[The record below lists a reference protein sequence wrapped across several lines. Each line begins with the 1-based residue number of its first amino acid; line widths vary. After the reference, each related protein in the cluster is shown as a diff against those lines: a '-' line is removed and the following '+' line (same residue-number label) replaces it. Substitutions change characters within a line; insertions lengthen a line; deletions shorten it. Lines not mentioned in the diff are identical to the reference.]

1 MSILRSYFNR
11 NDTLLSGLYTNT
23 GRNPVVELNF
33 GSSDLVVPNFGF
45 TRFIFD
51 LDLTLLRQK
60 IATGEISTG
69 CTSAMTHTLTMTN
82 TSSFDDDLLNANMSS
97 GRKRAT
103 SFDLI
108 LFRIPKFSGDTGLP
122 QTWDE
127 GVGYDYNDFT
137 TTQNGVAGSLTSIQ
151 QYNDITFSTRPA
163 NWYQRTTVNNWS
175 QPGLYDNT
183 NSLTGL
189 TGLNYSALT
198 IIDEQ
203 HFEFGNEDIN
213 FDMTNEINSIL
224 DGSLTGVTGWG
235 IAYKPDIENI
245 TGLTSSY
252 SVGFFGRLTQTFY
265 QPFLQTTYNDLIQD
279 DRNLFLKNQTNKLY
293 LYVYQNGDYRNL
305 DELPIVDV
313 LDQAGDPVIG
323 AQNLTACTVTK
334 GVYEV
339 TIPNVFTGSPTPCV
353 FYDNWKNL
361 KINGQDIPSVEN
373 QFILQAYQAGIQ
385 IGSTSREP
393 EKFGFSFYGIL
404 QNEKILNTEVRKV
417 GVVIKKEW
425 TASVLIENI
434 DVYYRVYVREGTTE
448 VQVQDWT
455 PVNRTPNEYYFIFDM
470 RDKIPNEYFVDIK
483 VDTSGEKD
491 IYKDTLQFQIVNK
504 K

>member
-1 MSILRSYFNR
+1 MSILRSYFGR
-11 NDTLLSGLYTNT
+11 NDTLLSNTYTNT

-51 LDLTLLRQK
+51 LDLDLLQEK
-60 IATGEISTG
+60 LATGEISTG

-82 TSSFDDDLLNANMSS
+82 TSSFDDDLLNTNMSN

-108 LFRIPKFSGDTGLP
+108 LFRIPKFSGTTGTP
-122 QTWDE
+122 QLWDE
-127 GVGYDYNDFT
+127 GVGYDY
-137 TTQNGVAGSLTSIQ
+137 TQALTKNGVSGSITAIQ
-151 QYNDITFSTRPA
+151 QNNDIMFSTRPA

-175 QPGLYDNT
+175 QPGLYDNS

-189 TGLNYSALT
+189 TGLNYSAIT

-203 HFEFGNEDIN
+203 HFEFGNEDAN

-235 IAYKPDIENI
+235 IAYKPDLERL
-245 TGLTSSY
+245 TGLTESY

-293 LYVYQNGDYRNL
+293 LYIYQNGDFKNL
-305 DELPIVDV
+305 DELPVVDV
-313 LDQAGDPVIG
+313 LDQSGDPVVG
-323 AQNLTACTVTK
+323 AQGLTACTVTK

-353 FYDNWKNL
+353 FYDNWTNL
-361 KINGQDIPSVEN
+361 KINGQNIPTV
-373 QFILQAYQAGIQ
+373 
-385 IGSTSREP
+385 
-393 EKFGFSFYGIL
+393 
-404 QNEKILNTEVRKV
+404 
-417 GVVIKKEW
+417 
-425 TASVLIENI
+425 
-434 DVYYRVYVREGTTE
+434 
-448 VQVQDWT
+448 
-455 PVNRTPNEYYFIFDM
+455 
-470 RDKIPNEYFVDIK
+470 
-483 VDTSGEKD
+483 
-491 IYKDTLQFQIVNK
+491 
-504 K
+504 

>member
-1 MSILRSYFNR
+1 MSILRSYFSR
-11 NDTLLSGLYTNT
+11 NDTLLSNSYTNT

-51 LDLTLLRQK
+51 LDLDLLQEK
-60 IATGEISTG
+60 LATGEISTG

-82 TSSFDDDLLNANMSS
+82 TSSFSDDLLNTNMSS

-108 LFRIPKFSGDTGLP
+108 LFRIPKFSGTTGIP
-122 QTWDE
+122 QPWDE
-127 GVGYDYNDFT
+127 GVGYDYTQAT
-137 TTQNGVAGSLTSIQ
+137 TRNGISGSMTAIQ
-151 QYNDITFSTRPA
+151 QNNDIMFSTRPA

-175 QPGLYDNT
+175 QPGLYDNS

-213 FDMTNEINSIL
+213 FDMTNEVNSIL

-235 IAYKPDIENI
+235 IAYKPDLERLS
-245 TGLTSSY
+245 GLTEAY

-265 QPFLQTTYNDLIQD
+265 QPFLQTNYNDLIQD
-279 DRNLFLKNQTNKLY
+279 DRNVFLKNQTNKLY
-293 LYVYQNGDYRNL
+293 LYVYQNGDFKNL
-305 DELPIVDV
+305 DGLPVVNI
-313 LDQAGDPVIG
+313 LDQAGDPVAG
-323 AQNLTACTVTK
+323 AQGLTACTVTK
-334 GVYEV
+334 GVYEITV
-339 TIPNVFTGSPTPCV
+339 PNVFTGSPTLCV
-353 FYDNWKNL
+353 FYDNWTQL
-361 KINGQDIPSVEN
+361 VINGQPIPTVEN

-385 IGSTSREP
+385 IGSISQEP
-393 EKFGFSFYGIL
+393 KKYGFSFYGIL
-404 QNEKILNTEVRKV
+404 QNEKILNTETRKI
-417 GVVIKKEW
+417 GVVVKQEW
-425 TASVLIENI
+425 SADIMLENVDI
-434 DVYYRVYVREGTTE
+434 YYRVYVREGTTE

-455 PVNRTPNEYYFIFDM
+455 PVNRTPDEYYFIFDM

-483 VDTSGEKD
+483 VNTSGEKD